1 MLNRRVKSDVADVD
15 SRGQRHAER
24 LDRAI
29 KVLVIQGI
37 LIVPDASSGV
47 SDFIAHKPDA
57 IVTRIG
63 LDLAHG
69 RAGPGHDGGLLSM
82 GDACS
87 AKSECRWAATHG
99 VLMIRCVVVHVALAR
114 MTLAPGVLVRYYV

>member
-1 MLNRRVKSDVADVD
+1 MLNRRVKSDVTDID

-47 SDFIAHKPDA
+47 SHFVTHKPDA
-57 IVTRIG
+57 IVTRIR

-69 RAGPGHDGGLLSM
+69 RAGPSHDGRLLSM
-82 GDACS
+82 GDACRT
-87 AKSECRWAATHG
+87 KSESRRAATHG
-99 VLMIRCVVVHVALAR
+99 VLMIRRVVVHVTLAR
-114 MTLAPGVLVRYYV
+114 MALAPGVLVRD